1 MEVKY
6 IIYIAI
12 ALFLGLI
19 LGFLLNRKK
28 SDSDKTQLESKHK
41 ELDESVKEPLGE
53 VLGFLLNR
61 KKSDSDK
68 TQLEP
73 EDKELDESVIES
85 LRSTADRL
93 EAENKELKQKL
104 SEALTSRTTD
114 LSSDSEDRVR
124 AIESKYKALLEE
136 ANQQCL
142 QLDQQL
148 KDATRGEASISSVQE
163 QSALVAELKKKI
175 SNLEDEIE
183 DLEDD
188 ISKWKGKV
196 SSKEQECDELN
207 KKSEEQRKEFEEKI
221 NDVRD
226 SLKEKEEELNCKME
240 SLNFI
245 QEILSAKEL
254 STDDVN
260 KLYKR
265 IGAFESFVKGPYLD
279 LNAHIY
285 SNYNSLTWDDK
296 SGSEAIQEKKKWVM
310 DNCDQW
316 VASKRKSWLDK
327 KTTIAFVGEFSAG
340 KTSIVNR
347 ILSQDDPNIPKL
359 PVSTKATTAIPTYIA
374 GGNAVSYSFISG
386 DGQRKVI
393 LEDTFKKVSKEILDQ
408 VKGVS
413 SLIKYFVM
421 TYQNKNLNGISIL
434 DTPGFSSN
442 DSEDRERTIDVIN
455 ECDAL
460 FWVFDVNA
468 GTINRSSISVIKEKL
483 NKPLYIVINK
493 VDTKPESEIRKVEQL
508 IKTTLAEAGLQVEQ
522 FIRFSSKSPLE
533 NIMAPIRNV
542 PRSESR
548 EAFVADIHNDLYA
561 LLDVFEKAIK
571 TSTQEIGEKTKTRE
585 SIFNGVQE
593 GISTLLFD
601 CERLKSIPTYETH
614 FFGSDK
620 YEMSESEYSAFTE
633 LIEEI
638 SGERIDYIIGKV
650 DESLDATAEIENEYS
665 WQSSL
670 QSSFRNI
677 DDCWESYKKITKEL

>member
-1 MEVKY
+1 MEIKCF
-6 IIYIAI
+6 IYIGI
-12 ALFLGLI
+12 ALLLGVI

-41 ELDESVKEPLGE
+41 ELDESVIEP
-53 VLGFLLNR
+53 
-61 KKSDSDK
+61 
-68 TQLEP
+68 
-73 EDKELDESVIES
+73 

-93 EAENKELKQKL
+93 ETENKELKQKL
-104 SEALTSRTTD
+104 SEALASRTRD

-148 KDATRGEASISSVQE
+148 KDAVRGEVSISSAQE

-175 SNLEDEIE
+175 SDFEDDLEDREEKIE
-183 DLEDD
+183 DLKEKLSKSED
-188 ISKWKGKV
+188 KV
-196 SSKEQECDELN
+196 TSKEQENEGLEKEL
-207 KKSEEQRKEFEEKI
+207 KKCKKEGEELEEKLSS
-221 NDVRD
+221 VRD

-245 QEILSAKEL
+245 QEILSAKDL
-254 STDDVN
+254 SNDDVN

-279 LNAHIY
+279 LNAHLY
-285 SNYNSLTWDDK
+285 TNYNSLTWDDK
-296 SGSEAIQEKKKWVM
+296 SGSEALQEKKKWVM

-347 ILSQDDPNIPKL
+347 ILSQDNPNIPKL

-393 LEDTFKKVSKEILDQ
+393 LENTFKKVSKEILDQ

-548 EAFVADIHNDLYA
+548 EAFVADIHNDLNGF
-561 LLDVFEKAIK
+561 LDVFDEAIK
-571 TSTQEIGEKTKTRE
+571 TSTQEINEKIKTRE
-585 SIFNGVQE
+585 GIFNGVHE
-593 GISTLLFD
+593 GIDSLHGD
-601 CERLKSIPTYETH
+601 CEELVNIPRFETH
-614 FFGSDK
+614 LFSSDK
-620 YEMSESEYSAFTE
+620 YEMSEGEFSSFVE
-633 LIEEI
+633 LIDRI
-638 SGERIDYIIGKV
+638 SEERINYIIGKV
-650 DESLDATAEIENEYS
+650 GESLDATAEIENEYS

-677 DDCWESYKKITKEL
+677 DNCWESYKKITKEL

>member
-1 MEVKY
+1 MEIKY
-6 IIYIAI
+6 IIYIGI
-12 ALFLGLI
+12 ALLLGVI

-41 ELDESVKEPLGE
+41 ELDESVIEP
-53 VLGFLLNR
+53 
-61 KKSDSDK
+61 
-68 TQLEP
+68 
-73 EDKELDESVIES
+73 

-93 EAENKELKQKL
+93 EVENKELKQKL
-104 SEALTSRTTD
+104 SEALASRTTD
-114 LSSDSEDRVR
+114 LSSDSEDRIR

-148 KDATRGEASISSVQE
+148 KDATRGEASIPPAQE
-163 QSALVAELKKKI
+163 QTALVAELKKKI
-175 SNLEDEIE
+175 SKLEDDLEDFEDEIE
-183 DLEDD
+183 DLKKDL
-188 ISKWKGKV
+188 SKSKDKV
-196 SSKEQECDELN
+196 TSKEQENEGLKKELE
-207 KKSEEQRKEFEEKI
+207 KCKEEGEELEQKLSS
-221 NDVRD
+221 VRD
-226 SLKEKEEELNCKME
+226 SLADKIEELSCKME

-279 LNAHIY
+279 LNAHLY

-296 SGSEAIQEKKKWVM
+296 SGSEALQEKKKWVM

-347 ILSQDDPNIPKL
+347 ILSQDNPNIPKL

-386 DGQRKVI
+386 DGQRKEI

-508 IKTTLAEAGLQVEQ
+508 IKSTLAEAGLQVEQ

-548 EAFVADIHNDLYA
+548 EAFVSDIYNDLKNF
-561 LLDVFEKAIK
+561 LRVFDEAIRTSAQEIREKAKTINEIK
-571 TSTQEIGEKTKTRE
+571 DDIE
-585 SIFNGVQE
+585 E
-593 GISTLLFD
+593 GIKDLKD
-601 CERLKSIPTYETH
+601 ECDRLSSIPTHETH
-614 FFGSDK
+614 FFGSNK
-620 YEMSESEYSAFTE
+620 FEMSEDEYLVFSD

-638 SGERIDYIIGKV
+638 SGERIDYINKKIK
-650 DESLDATAEIENEYS
+650 ESLGATAEIENEYS

>member
-1 MEVKY
+1 MEIKY
-6 IIYIAI
+6 FIYIGI
-12 ALFLGLI
+12 ALLLGVI

-41 ELDESVKEPLGE
+41 ELDESVIEP
-53 VLGFLLNR
+53 
-61 KKSDSDK
+61 
-68 TQLEP
+68 
-73 EDKELDESVIES
+73 

-104 SEALTSRTTD
+104 SEALASRTRD

-148 KDATRGEASISSVQE
+148 KDAVRGEVSISSAQE

-175 SNLEDEIE
+175 SDFEDDLEDREEKIE
-183 DLEDD
+183 DLKEKLSKSED
-188 ISKWKGKV
+188 KV
-196 SSKEQECDELN
+196 TSKEQENEGLEKEL
-207 KKSEEQRKEFEEKI
+207 KKCKKEGEELEEKLSS
-221 NDVRD
+221 VRD

-245 QEILSAKEL
+245 QEILSAKDL
-254 STDDVN
+254 SNDDVN

-279 LNAHIY
+279 LNAHLY
-285 SNYNSLTWDDK
+285 TNYNSLTWDDK
-296 SGSEAIQEKKKWVM
+296 SGSEALQEKKKWVM

-347 ILSQDDPNIPKL
+347 ILSQDNPNIPKL

-393 LEDTFKKVSKEILDQ
+393 LENTFKKVSKEILDQ

-548 EAFVADIHNDLYA
+548 EAFVADIHNDLNGF
-561 LLDVFEKAIK
+561 LDVFDEAIK
-571 TSTQEIGEKTKTRE
+571 TSTQEINEKIKTRE
-585 SIFNGVQE
+585 GIFNGVHE
-593 GISTLLFD
+593 GIDSLHGD
-601 CERLKSIPTYETH
+601 CEELVNIPRFETH
-614 FFGSDK
+614 LFSSDK
-620 YEMSESEYSAFTE
+620 YEMSEGEFSSFVE
-633 LIEEI
+633 LIDRI
-638 SGERIDYIIGKV
+638 SEERINYIIGKV
-650 DESLDATAEIENEYS
+650 GESLDATAEIENEYS
-665 WQSSL
+665 RQSSL

>member
-1 MEVKY
+1 MEIKY

-12 ALFLGLI
+12 ALLLGVI
-19 LGFLLNRKK
+19 
-28 SDSDKTQLESKHK
+28 
-41 ELDESVKEPLGE
+41 
-53 VLGFLLNR
+53 LGFLLNR

-73 EDKELDESVIES
+73 EDKELDESVIEP

-93 EAENKELKQKL
+93 ETENKELKQKL
-104 SEALTSRTTD
+104 SEALASRTTD
-114 LSSDSEDRVR
+114 LSSDVEDRIRV
-124 AIESKYKALLEE
+124 IESKYKALLEE

-148 KDATRGEASISSVQE
+148 KDAVRGEASIPPAQE
-163 QSALVAELKKKI
+163 QTALVAELKKKI
-175 SNLEDEIE
+175 SKLEDDLEDFEDEIE
-183 DLEDD
+183 DLKKDL
-188 ISKWKGKV
+188 SKSKDKV
-196 SSKEQECDELN
+196 TSKEQENEKLN
-207 KKSEEQRKEFEEKI
+207 KELEKCKKEGEELEEKLSS
-221 NDVRD
+221 VRD
-226 SLKEKEEELNCKME
+226 SLADKVEELNSKME

-245 QEILSAKEL
+245 QAILSAKEL
-254 STDDVN
+254 NTDDVN

-279 LNAHIY
+279 LNAHLY

-296 SGSEAIQEKKKWVM
+296 SGSEALQEKKKWVM

-347 ILSQDDPNIPKL
+347 ILLQDNPNIPKL

-393 LEDTFKKVSKEILDQ
+393 LENTFKKVSKEILDQ

-548 EAFVADIHNDLYA
+548 EAFVADIHNDLNGF
-561 LLDVFEKAIK
+561 LDVFDEAIK
-571 TSTQEIGEKTKTRE
+571 TSTQEINEKIKTRE
-585 SIFNGVQE
+585 GIFNGVHE
-593 GISTLLFD
+593 GIDSLHVD
-601 CERLKSIPTYETH
+601 CEELVNIPRFETH
-614 FFGSDK
+614 LFSSDK
-620 YEMSESEYSAFTE
+620 YEMSEGEFSSFVE
-633 LIEEI
+633 LIDRI
-638 SGERIDYIIGKV
+638 SEERINYIIGKV
-650 DESLDATAEIENEYS
+650 GESLDATAEIENEYS

-677 DDCWESYKKITKEL
+677 DNCWESYKKITKEL

>member
-1 MEVKY
+1 MEIKY

-12 ALFLGLI
+12 ALLLGVI

-41 ELDESVKEPLGE
+41 ELDESV
-53 VLGFLLNR
+53 
-61 KKSDSDK
+61 
-68 TQLEP
+68 
-73 EDKELDESVIES
+73 IES
-85 LRSTADRL
+85 LRSTADRF
-93 EAENKELKQKL
+93 ESENKELKQKL
-104 SEALTSRTTD
+104 SEALASRTTD
-114 LSSDSEDRVR
+114 LSSDSEDRIR

-148 KDATRGEASISSVQE
+148 KDVTSGEAPIPPAQE

-175 SNLEDEIE
+175 SKLEDEIE
-183 DLEDD
+183 DFEDEIED
-188 ISKWKGKV
+188 LKKDLSKSKDKV
-196 SSKEQECDELN
+196 TSKEQENEKLN
-207 KKSEEQRKEFEEKI
+207 KELEKSKKEGEELEEKLSS
-221 NDVRD
+221 VRD
-226 SLKEKEEELNCKME
+226 TLADKVEELNCKME

-245 QEILSAKEL
+245 QEILSAEEL

-260 KLYKR
+260 KLYKH

-279 LNAHIY
+279 LNAHLY
-285 SNYNSLTWDDK
+285 SNYNSLTWGEK
-296 SGSEAIQEKKKWVM
+296 SGSEALQEKKKWVM

-347 ILSQDDPNIPKL
+347 ILSQDNPNIPKL

-393 LEDTFKKVSKEILDQ
+393 WEDTFKKVSKEILDQ

-508 IKTTLAEAGLQVEQ
+508 IKTTLAESGLQVEQ

-548 EAFVADIHNDLYA
+548 EAFVSDIDNDLKGF
-561 LLDVFEKAIK
+561 LECFDEAIK
-571 TSTQEIGEKTKTRE
+571 TSTQEINEKIKTRE
-585 SIFNGVQE
+585 GIFNGVQE
-593 GISTLLFD
+593 GIDSLGGD
-601 CERLKSIPTYETH
+601 CEKLVRIPRFETH

>member
-1 MEVKY
+1 MEIKY

-12 ALFLGLI
+12 ALLLGVI

-41 ELDESVKEPLGE
+41 ELDESVIEP
-53 VLGFLLNR
+53 
-61 KKSDSDK
+61 
-68 TQLEP
+68 
-73 EDKELDESVIES
+73 

-114 LSSDSEDRVR
+114 SSSDSEDRIR

-148 KDATRGEASISSVQE
+148 KDAVRGEAFIPPAQE

-175 SNLEDEIE
+175 SKLEDDLEGFEDEIE
-183 DLEDD
+183 DLKKDL
-188 ISKWKGKV
+188 SKSKDKV
-196 SSKEQECDELN
+196 TSKEQENEKLN
-207 KKSEEQRKEFEEKI
+207 KELEKSKKEGEELEEKLSS
-221 NDVRD
+221 VRD
-226 SLKEKEEELNCKME
+226 TLADKVEELNSKME

-245 QEILSAKEL
+245 QAILSAKEL
-254 STDDVN
+254 NTDDVN

-279 LNAHIY
+279 LNAHLY

-296 SGSEAIQEKKKWVM
+296 SGSEALQEKKKWVM

-347 ILSQDDPNIPKL
+347 ILSQDNPNIPKL

-386 DGQRKVI
+386 DGQRKEI

-508 IKTTLAEAGLQVEQ
+508 IKTTLEEAGLQVEQ

-548 EAFVADIHNDLYA
+548 EAFVSDIHNDLKNF
-561 LLDVFEKAIK
+561 LERFDEAIR

-585 SIFNGVQE
+585 SIFNGIQE
-593 GISTLLFD
+593 GISSLLFD
-601 CERLKSIPTYETH
+601 CEKLKSIPTYETH

>member
-1 MEVKY
+1 MEIKY

-12 ALFLGLI
+12 ALLLGVI

-28 SDSDKTQLESKHK
+28 SDSDKTQLEPKH
-41 ELDESVKEPLGE
+41 
-53 VLGFLLNR
+53 
-61 KKSDSDK
+61 
-68 TQLEP
+68 
-73 EDKELDESVIES
+73 KELDESVIES
-85 LRSTADRL
+85 LRSTADRF
-93 EAENKELKQKL
+93 ESENKELKQKL
-104 SEALTSRTTD
+104 SEALASRTTD
-114 LSSDSEDRVR
+114 LSSDSEDRIR

-148 KDATRGEASISSVQE
+148 KDATRGGVSIPPAQE

-175 SNLEDEIE
+175 SKLEDDLEDFEDEIE
-183 DLEDD
+183 DLKKDL
-188 ISKWKGKV
+188 SKSKDKV
-196 SSKEQECDELN
+196 TSKEQENEKLN
-207 KKSEEQRKEFEEKI
+207 KELEKSKKEGEELEEKLSS
-221 NDVRD
+221 VRD
-226 SLKEKEEELNCKME
+226 TLADKVEELNCKME

-245 QEILSAKEL
+245 QEILSAEEL

-260 KLYKR
+260 KLYKH

-279 LNAHIY
+279 LNAHLY

-296 SGSEAIQEKKKWVM
+296 SGSEALQEKKKWVM

-347 ILSQDDPNIPKL
+347 ILSQDNPDIPKL

-393 LEDTFKKVSKEILDQ
+393 WEDTFKKVSKEILDQ

-548 EAFVADIHNDLYA
+548 EAFVSDIDNDLKGF
-561 LLDVFEKAIK
+561 LECFDEAIK
-571 TSTQEIGEKTKTRE
+571 TSTQEINEKIKTRE
-585 SIFNGVQE
+585 GIFNGVQE
-593 GISTLLFD
+593 GIDSLGGD
-601 CERLKSIPTYETH
+601 CEKLVRIPRFETH

-620 YEMSESEYSAFTE
+620 YEMSEDKYSKFLE
-633 LIEEI
+633 LIDRI
-638 SGERIDYIIGKV
+638 SGERINYIIGKV
-650 DESLDATAEIENEYS
+650 NESLDATAEIESMYS

-677 DDCWESYKKITKEL
+677 DDCWESYKKIKELRRI